1 MGRPLGTLPSVAT
14 PSAAMS
20 SCLLTTIDPI
30 TAIDQYTLAGDLQ
43 FEHTEDNTVTTAII
57 ANDASVSSLQ
67 FGVGLVI
74 H

>member
-1 MGRPLGTLPSVAT
+1 MDVISTTRPGGIIGIGYEWRVGKK
-14 PSAAMS
+14 S
-20 SCLLTTIDPI
+20 SINPYI
-30 TAIDQYTLAGDLQ
+30 NYQYTLAGDLQ